1 MNPPSHKSR
10 SSSLKEMISQKTWT
24 QMKSPFLGRLARSR
38 TPTRGRR
45 KEGEGDEEEEAGGK
59 QWREGGR
66 EGGRER
72 NMIRVL
78 R

>member
-38 TPTRGRR
+38 TPTQDDAR
-45 KEGEGDEEEEAGGK
+45 KGKEMMKRKQEVSNGG
-59 QWREGGR
+59 REGGR
-66 EGGRER
+66 EGGRGT
-72 NMIRVL
+72 
-78 R
+78 